1 MLNTYKQTSTLACNN
16 VCMHAYVLS
25 LGLKIYIYISLSL
38 YIYIKYVYVP
48 ITCQVNVKLV
58 VLRAASW
65 LMSVT
70 FLASAL
76 EVVRE
81 FRWWFPVSSP
91 GCSISALILGA
102 VLLFLGWLSASLL
115 PSVSSVPAL
124 ALALHCIC
132 SSSATR
138 SSCCQR
144 TG

>member
-1 MLNTYKQTSTLACNN
+1 
-16 VCMHAYVLS
+16 MHAYVLS
-25 LGLKIYIYISLSL
+25 LGLYIYIYL
-38 YIYIKYVYVP
+38 YIYKYVYVP
-48 ITCQVNVKLV
+48 ITCQVNVNLV

-81 FRWWFPVSSP
+81 FRWWFPVSPP